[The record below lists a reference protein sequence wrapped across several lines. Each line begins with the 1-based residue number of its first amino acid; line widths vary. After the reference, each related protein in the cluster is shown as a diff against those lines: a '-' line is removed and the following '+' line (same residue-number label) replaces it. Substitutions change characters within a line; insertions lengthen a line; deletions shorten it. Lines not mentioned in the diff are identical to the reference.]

1 GSVHMAYSF
10 GRPVVATD
18 VGSMADAVMDDVTGL
33 LTPPDAGLVAD
44 ALVALLVDPARA
56 DRLGAGALRRAMQ
69 DADWA
74 DVAARSAD
82 AYRGLLPPPP
92 VAVH

>member
-1 GSVHMAYSF
+1 HMAYSF
-10 GRPVVATD
+10 GRPVVATN
-18 VGSMADAVMDDVTGL
+18 VGSMADAVAHDITGL

-44 ALVALLVDPARA
+44 ALAGLLTEPARA
-56 DRLGAGALRRAMQ
+56 DRLGAGALRRATQ
-69 DADWA
+69 EADWA